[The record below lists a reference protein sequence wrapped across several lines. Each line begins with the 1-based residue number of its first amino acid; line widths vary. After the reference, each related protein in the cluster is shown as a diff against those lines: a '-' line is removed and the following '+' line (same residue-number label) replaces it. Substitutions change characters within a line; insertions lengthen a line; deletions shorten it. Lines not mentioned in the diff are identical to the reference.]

1 MTDREKRLKAYRE
14 RLRIVI
20 GDWETD
26 LRELDAN
33 GAITDSDLEDEGAVI
48 DMFWDSIEEITL
60 LIKDEKEKHHAK

>member
-14 RLRIVI
+14 RLQIVI
-20 GDWETD
+20 EGWETD

>member
-20 GDWETD
+20 EDWETD

>member
-14 RLRIVI
+14 RLQIVI
-20 GDWETD
+20 EDWETD

>member
-14 RLRIVI
+14 RLQIVI
-20 GDWETD
+20 EDWETG

-33 GAITDSDLEDEGAVI
+33 GAITNSDLEDEGAVI

>member
-1 MTDREKRLKAYRE
+1 MTDREKRLRAYRE
-14 RLRIVI
+14 RLQIVI
-20 GDWETD
+20 EDWETG

>member
-14 RLRIVI
+14 RLQIVI
-20 GDWETD
+20 EDWETD

-33 GAITDSDLEDEGAVI
+33 GAITDSELEDEGAVI

>member
-14 RLRIVI
+14 RLQIVI
-20 GDWETD
+20 EDWETD

-60 LIKDEKEKHHAK
+60 LIKDEKERHHAK

>member
-14 RLRIVI
+14 RLQIVI
-20 GDWETD
+20 EDWETGI
-26 LRELDAN
+26 RELDAN

>member
-14 RLRIVI
+14 RLQIVI
-20 GDWETD
+20 EDWETD
-26 LRELDAN
+26 VRELDAN

>member
-14 RLRIVI
+14 RLQIVI
-20 GDWETD
+20 EDWETG